1 MLTKE
6 QKNEIREI
14 VAKTWELFPASYSE
28 SVGAAVAAGIQ
39 VYDEMKDVEDVKA
52 AANKKKQEQL
62 SKELD
67 LDNSPLTEALK
78 ELLKAAA
85 NFNEV
90 TASECCIE
98 WTRLYFA
105 SLRESKAVAVF
116 RPHRG
121 GLDDAM
127 KEVRVFET
135 KEQMLNKLKEEYGEK
150 VAIDDDEI
158 EDDRIGWLHSQY
170 VTQELKLRFGGT
182 EKVVIGIC
190 DCKTFK
196 RG

>member
-6 QKNEIREI
+6 QEDRIRD
-14 VAKTWELFPASYSE
+14 
-28 SVGAAVAAGIQ
+28 AVNIYYNKGVTFGEAV
-39 VYDEMKDVEDVKA
+39 VYALKAYNEMKDVEDVKA
-52 AANKKKQEQL
+52 AANEKQEQL

-67 LDNSPLTEALK
+67 LDNSPLAEALK

-90 TASECCIE
+90 IVSECCIE
-98 WTRLYFA
+98 WARLYIA
-105 SLRESKAVAVF
+105 SLRGSKAVAVF

-135 KEQMLNKLKEEYGEK
+135 KEQMLNKLKEEYGGK
-150 VAIDDDEI
+150 VAIDDDEV
-158 EDDRIGWLHSQY
+158 EDERVGWLHSQY